1 MWSPLLHR
9 SCLVHV
15 IGLGGICKVW
25 YITRHILCVVNHVH
39 DVDLSGALFVVASG
53 DISSAYMHVSCTMI
67 FNHFFSTRTT
77 HVQCFIRCTTRDIQ
91 WCYVIC
97 FFIFFVFLHLC
108 FFLSHVL
115 DSCMIFIG
123 LQWVL

>member
-1 MWSPLLHR
+1 
-9 SCLVHV
+9 VHV

-67 FNHFFSTRTT
+67 FNHFLAQEQHMFSASS
-77 HVQCFIRCTTRDIQ
+77 DAPLE
-91 WCYVIC
+91 
-97 FFIFFVFLHLC
+97 IFSDV
-108 FFLSHVL
+108 
-115 DSCMIFIG
+115 M
-123 LQWVL
+123 